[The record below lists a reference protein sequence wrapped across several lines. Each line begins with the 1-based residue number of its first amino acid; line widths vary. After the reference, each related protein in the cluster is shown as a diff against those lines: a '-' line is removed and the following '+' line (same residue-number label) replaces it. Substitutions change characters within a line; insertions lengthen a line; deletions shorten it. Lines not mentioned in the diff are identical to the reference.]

1 MSGSPCST
9 CPQLRREINALNN
22 VVTQLNRRIAFLRRW
37 LAWALA
43 GIRSTVAFIDQE
55 QEQPSMPRRE
65 LVPAIQARL
74 TFVADTAEGK
84 N

>member
-1 MSGSPCST
+1 VASPSCNT

-22 VVTQLNRRIAFLRRW
+22 VVTQLNRRITFLRSW
-37 LAWALA
+37 LAWVLA
-43 GIRSTVAFIDQE
+43 GTRAVIDFIDRE
-55 QEQPSMPRRE
+55 QAEPTMPRRE
-65 LVPAIQARL
+65 LVPAIHARL